1 MKKLFITLTI
11 ASLVFTSC
19 SKDDDGGKK
28 EDCFNC
34 TEMGVTIKYCYT
46 EGNDFYTVTFA
57 GQTVEQPLNGESWS
71 DIKEDLQE
79 LCD

>member
-19 SKDDDGGKK
+19 SKDDDGNSA
-28 EDCFNC
+28 DCFDC
-34 TEMGVTIKYCYT
+34 KIQGSTVKYCYT
-46 EGNDFYTVTFA
+46 SGDDFYTMTFM
-57 GQTVEQPLNGESWS
+57 GQTQNVPTDGESWA
-71 DIKEDLQE
+71 DIKETLQL